1 MTSLAVASRSFS
13 KNPRLREKV
22 FEKYPDAKF
31 NDDGKILSGE
41 ELIDFLQGSSAAITA
56 LEKIDREILSKL
68 PDLKIIGKYGVG
80 LDMLDLQAMNEYN
93 VKLGWEGGVNKRSV
107 SELVLSSSISL
118 LHRAVAANQEV
129 RSGKWYQEIGRQLT
143 NKVFGIIGCGHIGKD
158 LVKLLAPFNC
168 RILAH
173 DILTFHDF
181 YKKNNIE
188 AVGLEDLLT
197 NSDIIS
203 LHLPLDSST
212 NRILDSKKLSL
223 IKRNAILINYAR
235 GGLIDEESLRKIIV
249 EKKIG
254 GVALDVLEVEPP
266 LGDSFS
272 NLDNVIVTP
281 HIGGS
286 SEEAIYAMGV
296 SAIKALENG
305 KDPLTFL

>member
-1 MTSLAVASRSFS
+1 MTSLAIASRSFS

-22 FEKYPDAKF
+22 LEKYPDAKF
-31 NDDGKILSGE
+31 NDDGKILSGGD
-41 ELIDFLQGSSAAITA
+41 LIDFLHGSLAAITA
-56 LEKIDREILSKL
+56 LEKIDREILSNL

-235 GGLIDEESLRKIIV
+235 GGLIDEESL
-249 EKKIG
+249 
-254 GVALDVLEVEPP
+254 
-266 LGDSFS
+266 
-272 NLDNVIVTP
+272 
-281 HIGGS
+281 
-286 SEEAIYAMGV
+286 
-296 SAIKALENG
+296 
-305 KDPLTFL
+305 